1 MRQQT
6 SNKTMMKKI
15 TMLLLLVMATA
26 TSLQAR
32 RVIWDVR
39 AGIGMSQLLCHDKNL
54 GSISAYKASLGMTVP
69 LSNSC
74 RFYFPLEYTRKGGK
88 VKAMDLPL
96 CEFSSAQ
103 FGMQFGYLVGIG
115 PIDLNM
121 RVGSYAATYFDKKIG
136 DNNIRYLSL
145 HDGEIGLTGGI
156 DVEYRHYVLSVE
168 YQHGLTKATKYS
180 KSDLYSSAL
189 YVTLG
194 YRF

>member
-1 MRQQT
+1 MGQQT

-39 AGIGMSQLLCHDKNL
+39 AGIGMSQLLCHNKNL
-54 GSISAYKASLGMTVP
+54 GSISAYKASFGMTVP

-121 RVGSYAATYFDKKIG
+121 RVGSYAATYFDKKIW
-136 DNNIRYLSL
+136 DNNILSL
-145 HDGEIGLTGGI
+145 DDGEIGLTGGI

-168 YQHGLTKATKYS
+168 YQHGLMRATS
-180 KSDLYSSAL
+180 SFKSYLYSSAL